1 MRPQIFRYV
10 FPEPK
15 DGDRFVSLEHIRHAI
30 SNSDQYPVTPGCR
43 DGTREGEIQEEVL
56 GAVVNAINAAPVY
69 IYRDGKI
76 KEDE

>member
-30 SNSDQYPVTPGCR
+30 SNSDQYPVTPG
-43 DGTREGEIQEEVL
+43 
-56 GAVVNAINAAPVY
+56 AVMVHGKGR
-69 IYRDGKI
+69 YRKRYWGRW
-76 KEDE
+76 